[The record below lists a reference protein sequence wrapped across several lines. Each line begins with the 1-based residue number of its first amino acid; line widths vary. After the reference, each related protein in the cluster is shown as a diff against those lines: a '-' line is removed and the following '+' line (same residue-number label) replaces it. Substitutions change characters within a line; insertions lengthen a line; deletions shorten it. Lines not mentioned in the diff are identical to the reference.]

1 MRKQELSAMTSKR
14 WIFALSTA
22 VLLGATAVASAQD
35 AASAPQRGYREPPPE
50 ALAACKGKAVG
61 DEVSFQGRDG
71 QVITATCVQ
80 MNNGALVAR
89 PAGRHRRRDGGPVAA
104 VQSS

>member
-1 MRKQELSAMTSKR
+1 MISKPL
-14 WIFALSTA
+14 IFAVSTA
-22 VLLGATAVASAQD
+22 VLLGVAGVASAQD

-71 QVITATCVQ
+71 QVITATCAQ
-80 MNNGALVAR
+80 MKNGALVAR
-89 PAGRHRRRDGGPVAA
+89 PAGMHRHRHGGPAA
-104 VQSS
+104 PVQSN

>member
-1 MRKQELSAMTSKR
+1 MISKSLS
-14 WIFALSTA
+14 FALSTG
-22 VLLGATAVASAQD
+22 LLFGVVGVANAQD

-71 QVITATCVQ
+71 
-80 MNNGALVAR
+80 
-89 PAGRHRRRDGGPVAA
+89 
-104 VQSS
+104 